1 LDKSFPSTMD
11 AIADIKDGATIAIGG
26 FFSAGVPRHLLQ
38 ALIKKGVKNLTL
50 ACGTGPLRGAVEELN
65 QLVKNRQLKKV
76 IDSYALARSMSKGLE
91 DPFEI
96 AVRNKEIE
104 LEIYPMGTLAE
115 KFRAAGAGVP
125 AFYIP
130 TGCGTVVA
138 EQNITNIPENQKT
151 PKETRVIDG
160 RTCILEY
167 ALPVDFAFVHAHTGD
182 KEGNLRFRKT
192 AVNFNPVMAKAAKI
206 SIAEV
211 EKLVETG
218 ELQPD
223 DVHMPGVYIKRIVQ
237 VSRIQ
242 LNVGID

>member
-1 LDKSFPSTMD
+1 ME
-11 AIADIKDGATIAIGG
+11 AIADIKDGAIIAIGG

-50 ACGTGPLRGAVEELN
+50 ACGTGPLRGAVNELN

-130 TGCGTVVA
+130 TGCGTVV
-138 EQNITNIPENQKT
+138 EKQNITNIEENQKG
-151 PKETRVIDG
+151 PKETRVIGG
-160 RTCILEY
+160 RSCILEY
-167 ALPVDFAFVHAHTGD
+167 ALPVDFAFIHAHTGD
-182 KEGNLRFRKT
+182 REGNLRYRKT
-192 AVNFNPVMAKAAKI
+192 AANFNPVMAKAAKTC
-206 SIAEV
+206 IAEV
-211 EKLVETG
+211 ENLVSTG
-218 ELQPD
+218 ELKAD
-223 DVHMPGVYIKRIVQ
+223 DVHTPGIYIKRIVQ
-237 VSRIQ
+237 VPRIQ